1 MNSPNN
7 DASELGV
14 TQRDI
19 ETQRISIVILFCFFL
34 SGFLG
39 LVYEIIWI
47 RKLGLI
53 LGTTVFAM
61 STVFTAFF
69 GGLALGSLVF
79 GKLAN
84 RVENSVRVYAYLEFA
99 VGVFAL
105 LFPTLLHLFRGFYT
119 IFYPYIYRSFIVLTL
134 TRFITLSLILAIPTT
149 MMGGT
154 LPLLSQ
160 YFVKRLSNMSFKI
173 GILYAL
179 NTFGATLGAFLCGF
193 YFIRHLGVDYTN
205 YLAGILNLLIGLIAY
220 LSAGRLA
227 LGRAKLEETTD
238 RKSLDNHHSSLITHH
253 SSVVICYFF
262 AGFTSIAYEV
272 VWTRYLSLAL
282 ENTVY
287 TYTIILTVFLLG
299 IALGSILFSR
309 LFDRAKD
316 LLRLFG
322 YLELGI
328 GLSAFV
334 LGPIVYLLFMKV
346 AYKMLM
352 FEFLVCGALML
363 IPTTLM
369 GATFPIIVKMLT
381 ANVHRIGNST
391 GRLYAINTFGCIV
404 GSLSAGFLLLPS
416 AGINLSL
423 NMLVAINILIGFL
436 CLFAN
441 PTRRQDGKTAKRQD
455 GKTAKRQDG
464 KMARRQDGKTAKRQ
478 DGKMARWQ
486 DGKTARWL
494 RSSKF
499 NAIAVVLILGTL
511 IGSRFAL
518 KIQIPQEVLSIVKV
532 PEEKIILVEE
542 GLENTVW
549 VTVNQQNQQKSIWA
563 NKTVLGRTKAQGQ
576 FNIAPQPIQGHIP
589 MLLHQGTP
597 KNILGICLG
606 TGQTFGSMLMYDIDK
621 MDIVDIS
628 KTIVDV
634 ALEHF
639 ADYNGNPGND
649 ARTTVIVE
657 DGRNFVAHTKHK
669 YDIITLE
676 PSPPEEAGIVNL
688 YTREFYQLC
697 QKRLNKDGIMS
708 QWLPLYNTR
717 PDETMG
723 IIKTFISVFP
733 DSLLWYNS
741 ADLLLLGFND
751 EIHLDAEKISAR
763 LQNEKVY
770 NALDLSYLGYP
781 EYNLNHIDNFLAGLL
796 MGPKELREISQ
807 SVSAYTDNH
816 PDLEFSALN
825 KKILKGNIRLEWNSP
840 DRPEWLKI
848 QNTDLMTSYLASLHH
863 YIPGISSEE
872 LQKIEKV
879 RAQYI
884 AHLYAQ
890 AYSSLGIARSKENKL
905 EDAIAF
911 YRKAVEYNPSY
922 APAYSNMGKDYY
934 ATGQNSEAI
943 EAYKTAVKL
952 EPNLPEAWHGL
963 GTVYFAIGWLDDAIT
978 VWQRAVEVKPDFCEA
993 YNNLGVAYAA
1003 KGRYYT
1009 AIDAYQKA
1017 IKFNPNYADAYYN
1030 LGLVYEVTNQFKNA
1044 CDAYEKAIEINPN
1057 FTDARKS
1064 LEACLKRLH

>member
-1 MNSPNN
+1 MNSLRP
-7 DASELGV
+7 DVSELRS
-14 TQRDI
+14 THRDI
-19 ETQRISIVILFCFFL
+19 ENQRISIVILFCFFL

-61 STVFTAFF
+61 STVIAAFF
-69 GGLALGSLVF
+69 GGLALGSLIF
-79 GKLAN
+79 GRLAN
-84 RVENSVRVYAYLEFA
+84 RVENPVKVYAYLEFA
-99 VGVFAL
+99 VGIFAL

-119 IFYPYIYRSFIVLTL
+119 IFYPYIYRSFIILTL
-134 TRFITLSLILAIPTT
+134 TRFIFLVFILAIPTT

-160 YFVKRLSNMSFKI
+160 YFIKRRANMSFKI
-173 GILYAL
+173 GILYSL

-193 YFIRHLGVDYTN
+193 YFLRYLGVDTTN
-205 YLAGILNLLIGLIAY
+205 YIAGVLNLLIGLIAY
-220 LSAGRLA
+220 MTASKLYGKTDITLKSETPEQVEPPSLTDQQT
-227 LGRAKLEETTD
+227 LGGLRVK
-238 RKSLDNHHSSLITHH
+238 I
-253 SSVVICYFF
+253 VVICYFL

-287 TYTIILTVFLLG
+287 TYTIILTIFLLG
-299 IALGSILFSR
+299 IALGSILFAR
-309 LFDRAKD
+309 LFDKVKD

-334 LGPIVYLLFMKV
+334 LGPIVYLLFLKL
-346 AYKMLM
+346 AYKMLL
-352 FEFLVCGALML
+352 FEFLVCGVLML

-381 ANVHRIGNST
+381 TNVQRIGHST

-404 GSLSAGFLLLPS
+404 GSLCAGFLLLPIL
-416 AGINLSL
+416 GINLSL
-423 NMLVAINILIGFL
+423 SMLVAINIIIGFL
-436 CLFAN
+436 CLFAV
-441 PTRRQDGKTAKRQD
+441 PDGVKPRRHRNF
-455 GKTAKRQDG
+455 
-464 KMARRQDGKTAKRQ
+464 
-478 DGKMARWQ
+478 
-486 DGKTARWL
+486 
-494 RSSKF
+494 KF
-499 NAIAVVLILGTL
+499 NAIAVVLILCAL

-518 KIQIPQEVLSIVKV
+518 KIQIPQEVLSIVKS
-532 PEEKIILVEE
+532 PEEKIIFVEE

-549 VTVNQQNQQKSIWA
+549 VTTNEQNQQKSIWA
-563 NKTVLGRTKAQGQ
+563 NKTVLGRTKAEGK
-576 FNIAPQPIQGHIP
+576 FNIAPQVIQGHIP
-589 MLLHQGTP
+589 MLLHQGEP

-628 KTIVDV
+628 KTIVDA
-634 ALEHF
+634 ALKHF
-639 ADYNGNPGND
+639 ADYNGDISND
-649 ARTTVIVE
+649 TRTTIIVE
-657 DGRNFVAHTKHK
+657 DGRNFVAHTKNM

-697 QKRLNKDGIMS
+697 KKRLNKDGIMS

-717 PDETMG
+717 PNETRG

-733 DSLLWYNS
+733 NSLLWYNS
-741 ADLLLLGFND
+741 ADLLLLGFNGG
-751 EIHLDAEKISAR
+751 IHLDVEKISRR
-763 LQNEKVY
+763 LQIKQVY
-770 NALDLSYLGYP
+770 DSLSLSYLGYP
-781 EYNLNHIDNFLAGLL
+781 KYNLNHIDNFLAGLL
-796 MGPKELREISQ
+796 MGSKELVEISQ

-816 PDLEFSALN
+816 PDLEFSTLN
-825 KKILKGNIRLEWNSP
+825 KKILIDNFQLEWNSP

-848 QNTDLMTSYLASLHH
+848 QNMDLITSSL
-863 YIPGISSEE
+863 SSMK
-872 LQKIEKV
+872 KIETI

-890 AYSSLGIARSKENKL
+890 AYSSLGIARSKENNL
-905 EDAIAF
+905 EEAIEF
-911 YRKAVEYNPSY
+911 YKKAVEYNPSY
-922 APAYSNMGKDYY
+922 APAYSNLGKDYY
-934 ATGQNSEAI
+934 ANGQNSEAA
-943 EAYKTAVKL
+943 EAYKMAVKL

-963 GTVYFAIGWLDDAIT
+963 GSVYFAIGWLDDAIT
-978 VWQRAVEVKPDFCEA
+978 AWRRAIEVKPDFSEA
-993 YNNLGVAYAA
+993 HNNLGVAYAA

-1009 AIDAYQKA
+1009 AIDAYQKS
-1017 IKFNPNYADAYYN
+1017 IEFKPNYADAYYN
-1030 LGLVYEVTNQFKNA
+1030 LGLVYEVTNQLKNA
-1044 CDAYEKAIEINPN
+1044 CAAYEKAIEINPD
-1057 FTDARKS
+1057 FTDARKNLS
-1064 LEACLKRLH
+1064 ECLKRRTF

>member
-1 MNSPNN
+1 MNSPNH
-7 DASELGV
+7 DVSELDV
-14 TQRDI
+14 TQRNI
-19 ETQRISIVILFCFFL
+19 ENQRISIVILFCFFL

-61 STVFTAFF
+61 STVMAAFF
-69 GGLALGSLVF
+69 GGLALGSLIF
-79 GKLAN
+79 GRLAN
-84 RVENSVRVYAYLEFA
+84 RVENSVKVYAYLEFA
-99 VGVFAL
+99 VGIFAL

-119 IFYPYIYRSFIVLTL
+119 IFYPYIYRSFIILTL
-134 TRFITLSLILAIPTT
+134 TRFIFLAFILAIPTT

-160 YFVKRLSNMSFKI
+160 YFIKRHANMSFKI
-173 GILYAL
+173 GILYSL

-193 YFIRHLGVDYTN
+193 YFIRYLGVDTTN
-205 YLAGILNLLIGLIAY
+205 YIAGVLNLLIGLIAY
-220 LSAGRLA
+220 MTASKLYGKTDIKLKSETPEQVEPPSLTDQQT
-227 LGRAKLEETTD
+227 LGGLRVK
-238 RKSLDNHHSSLITHH
+238 I
-253 SSVVICYFF
+253 VVICYFL

-272 VWTRYLSLAL
+272 VWMRYLSLAL

-299 IALGSILFSR
+299 IALGSILFAR
-309 LFDRAKD
+309 LFDKVKD

-334 LGPIVYLLFMKV
+334 LGPIVYLFFLKL
-346 AYKMLM
+346 AYKMLL
-352 FEFLVCGALML
+352 FEFLACGALML

-381 ANVHRIGNST
+381 TNVQRIGHST

-404 GSLSAGFLLLPS
+404 GALCAGFLLLPIL
-416 AGINLSL
+416 GINLSL
-423 NMLVAINILIGFL
+423 SMLVAINLLIGFL
-436 CLFAN
+436 CLFAV
-441 PTRRQDGKTAKRQD
+441 PDGVKPRRHRNF
-455 GKTAKRQDG
+455 
-464 KMARRQDGKTAKRQ
+464 
-478 DGKMARWQ
+478 
-486 DGKTARWL
+486 
-494 RSSKF
+494 KF
-499 NAIAVVLILGTL
+499 NAIAVVLILCAL

-518 KIQIPQEVLSIVKV
+518 KIQMPQEVLSIVKA
-532 PEEKIILVEE
+532 PEEKIIFVEE

-549 VTVNQQNQQKSIWA
+549 VTTNEQNQQKSIWA

-576 FNIAPQPIQGHIP
+576 FNIAPQMIQGHIP

-597 KNILGICLG
+597 KKNLGICLG

-628 KTIVDV
+628 KTIVDA
-634 ALEHF
+634 ALKHF
-639 ADYNGNPGND
+639 ADYNGDISND
-649 ARTTVIVE
+649 DRTTIIIE
-657 DGRNFVAHTKHK
+657 DGRNFVAHTKNM

-697 QKRLNKDGIMS
+697 KKRLNKDGVMS

-717 PDETMG
+717 PNETMR

-733 DSLLWYNS
+733 NSLLWYNS
-741 ADLLLLGFND
+741 ADLLLLGFNGG
-751 EIHLDAEKISAR
+751 IHIDVEKISRR
-763 LQNEKVY
+763 LQNKQVY
-770 NALDLSYLGYP
+770 DSLSLSYLGYP
-781 EYNLNHIDNFLAGLL
+781 KYNLNHIDNFLAGLL
-796 MGPKELREISQ
+796 MGPEELREISQ

-816 PDLEFSALN
+816 PDLEFSAFSFLFDQTFSFRKRKSLEDN
-825 KKILKGNIRLEWNSP
+825 LQLEWNSP

-848 QNTDLMTSYLASLHH
+848 QNTDLMSSHLSSLHY
-863 YIPGISSEE
+863 YIPTISSEE
-872 LQKIEKV
+872 VKKFETI

-890 AYSSLGIARSKENKL
+890 AYSSLGIARSKENNL
-905 EDAIAF
+905 EEAIEF
-911 YRKAVEYNPSY
+911 YKKAVEYNPSY
-922 APAYSNMGKDYY
+922 APVYSNLGKDYY
-934 ATGQNSEAI
+934 ASGQNSEAA
-943 EAYKTAVKL
+943 EAYKMAVKL

-978 VWQRAVEVKPDFCEA
+978 AWRRAIEVKPDFSEA

-1017 IKFNPNYADAYYN
+1017 IESNSNYSDAYYN
-1030 LGLVYEVTNQFKNA
+1030 LGLVYEVTNQLKNA
-1044 CDAYEKAIEINPN
+1044 CAAYEKAIEINPN
-1057 FTDARKS
+1057 FTDARKN
-1064 LEACLKRLH
+1064 LRECLKKLHETDSY

>member
-1 MNSPNN
+1 MNSPNH
-7 DASELGV
+7 DASEPGV
-14 TQRDI
+14 TQKDI
-19 ETQRISIVILFCFFL
+19 ESQRISIIILGCFFL

-69 GGLALGSLVF
+69 GGLALGSLAF

-84 RVENSVRVYAYLEFA
+84 RVENSVKVYAYLEFA

-119 IFYPYIYRSFIVLTL
+119 IFYPYIYRSFIILTL
-134 TRFITLSLILAIPTT
+134 TRFISLALILAIPTT

-160 YFVKRLSNMSFKI
+160 YFVKRRSNMSSQI

-205 YLAGILNLLIGLIAY
+205 YMAGILNLLIGLVAY
-220 LSAGRLA
+220 LSAGRLTIKQ
-227 LGRAKLEETTD
+227 GEELEETMD
-238 RKSLDNHHSSLITHH
+238 IKSLTTHH
-253 SSVVICYFF
+253 SLRAGRDAPPLPTTHHSLILICYFF

-309 LFDRAKD
+309 LFDRMKD
-316 LLRLFG
+316 LLKLFG

-352 FEFLVCGALML
+352 FEFLVCGMLML

-381 ANVHRIGNST
+381 ANVQHIGHST
-391 GRLYAINTFGCIV
+391 GRLYAINTFGCIG
-404 GSLSAGFLLLPS
+404 GSLCAGFLLLPIS
-416 AGINLSL
+416 GINLSL
-423 NMLVAINILIGFL
+423 SMLVAINILIGFI
-436 CLFAN
+436 CLFTN
-441 PTRRQDGKTAKRQD
+441 PTR
-455 GKTAKRQDG
+455 RQDG
-464 KMARRQDGKTAKRQ
+464 KMARRQDGKTARRQ
-478 DGKMARWQ
+478 DSKMARWQ
-486 DGKTARWL
+486 DGKTARWI

-499 NAIAVVLILGTL
+499 NAITVVLILGTL

-518 KIQIPQEVLSIVKV
+518 KIQIPQEVLSIVKA
-532 PEEKIILVEE
+532 PDEKIIFVEE

-589 MLLHQGTP
+589 MLIHQGAP

-628 KTIVDV
+628 KTIVDA

-639 ADYNGNPGND
+639 ADYNGDIGND
-649 ARTTVIVE
+649 ARTTIIVE

-688 YTREFYQLC
+688 YTQEFYQLC

-717 PDETMG
+717 PNETKR

-741 ADLLLLGFND
+741 ADLLLLGFNG

-796 MGPKELREISQ
+796 MGPEELRKISQ

-825 KKILKGNIRLEWNSP
+825 KQILKDNIRLEWNSP

-848 QNTDLMTSYLASLHH
+848 QNTDQMTSYLASLHH

-890 AYSSLGIARSKENKL
+890 AYSSLGIARSEENKL

-911 YRKAVEYNPSY
+911 YKKAVEYNPIY

-934 ATGQNSEAI
+934 VTGQNSEAI
-943 EAYKTAVKL
+943 EAYKMTVKL
-952 EPNLPEAWHGL
+952 EPNLAEAWHGL

-978 VWQRAVEVKPDFCEA
+978 AWQRAIEIKPDFSEA

-1017 IKFNPNYADAYYN
+1017 IEFNPNYADAYYN
-1030 LGLVYEVTNQFKNA
+1030 LGLVYEVTNQLKNA
-1044 CDAYEKAIEINPN
+1044 CAAYGKAIEINPN
-1057 FTDARKS
+1057 FTDARKN